1 MILLEKI
8 KIRKITKTCFSSS
21 KNIFRPRIFL
31 KISFFIKPDLS
42 VAGWGGGGHSP
53 TFKKSCFFVKLLT
66 SLEETVFRQKEN
78 FKKSDEK
85 LPKALEIR
93 S

>member
-1 MILLEKI
+1 MLFFTTVSLTKYQKLISVRVKI
-8 KIRKITKTCFSSS
+8 FSALG
-21 KNIFRPRIFL
+21 FFL